1 MKNLMGLIL
10 MLLVSTNIFA
20 EKKNHLDEKPLS
32 IKSNVVKMLLD
43 ANQMY
48 RLELTEFAAIYHA
61 DEKFAACLRQ
71 SIKDKKKVVL
81 TVSSQSLIVRDCKV
95 E

>member
-1 MKNLMGLIL
+1 MIYGLMF
-10 MLLVSTNIFA
+10 LVSTNLFA

-32 IKSNVVKMLLD
+32 IQSNIARMLLD
-43 ANQMY
+43 ANKMY
-48 RLELTEFAAIYHA
+48 RLELTEYAAVYHA
-61 DEKFAACLRQ
+61 DEKFAACLQQ
-71 SIKDKKKVVL
+71 SIKEKKKVAL